1 MIDQLVRVPY
11 EVQCQDNGILTC
23 VDPEPLAVRKS
34 LITQYGEISR
44 EEVQRQALIYIGTNN
59 HRDQDSD
66 MVFNCL
72 KKSITDVVFAKVTT
86 EPEHYMFTIDGE
98 EDEPESIED
107 GPCFLKAVIDKTYT
121 NMRANS
127 TVARENLANLAEY
140 MEALPDSNIIDFNE
154 YVKKQVETLASGV
167 KQQWIWL
174 LTFSRCKQRQKTTCS
189 ATGYE
194 SRSWH
199 TLIRPLT

>member
-1 MIDQLVRVPY
+1 MFLTKFNAKALQFNCN
-11 EVQCQDNGILTC
+11 EILTC
-23 VDPEPLAVRKS
+23 VDPEPPAVRKS

-44 EEVQRQALIYIGTNN
+44 EEVQRQALTYIGTNN

-66 MVFNCL
+66 MVFNYL

-86 EPEHYMFTIDGE
+86 EPERYMFTIDNE
-98 EDEPESIED
+98 EDEPESIAD
-107 GPCFLKAVIDKTYT
+107 GPCFLKAVIDKTHT
-121 NMRANS
+121 KHEGKS

-174 LTFSRCKQRQKTTCS
+174 LTFSRCMQRQKTRCS

-194 SRSWH
+194 SRS
-199 TLIRPLT
+199 